1 MKKYFLKT
9 LTAALAFGAIA
20 AAHHASAQNYPARPI
35 SIVVPFTAGGTT
47 DVITRAVAAKMR
59 VALKQDVVVDNRPGA
74 ASLVALN
81 YVRSQPADGY
91 TLVLMSTTI
100 TTLPSLNSNAKYT
113 VEKDFTPVAGVGRGV
128 MLLVAH
134 ADSGIKSMADL
145 IARAKA
151 QPGKINWGLASTLG
165 FDHLG
170 AMGIMRESGIK
181 VETVGYKGDAP
192 LTLDLVANRVQLAL
206 GAPGVFQQHIAA
218 GKLVPLAVASTAR
231 WPDLPAVPTL
241 IEAGLKESTI
251 EPWFGTF
258 GPAGMPREIVNILN
272 REISAAVQTPEV
284 SEQLAKIGWRPMPLS
299 VAQMTELAISAER
312 NWSRVIPAM
321 GIKPE

>member
-1 MKKYFLKT
+1 
-9 LTAALAFGAIA
+9 
-20 AAHHASAQNYPARPI
+20 
-35 SIVVPFTAGGTT
+35 VPFTAGGTT
-47 DVITRAVAAKMR
+47 DVISRAVAAKLR
-59 VALKQDVVVDNRPGA
+59 VAFKQDVLVDNKPGA

-81 YVRSQPADGY
+81 YVRSQPGDGH
-91 TLVLMSTTI
+91 TVVLMSTTI

-113 VEKDFTPVAGVGRGV
+113 IEKDFTPIAGVGKGV

-134 ADSGIKSMADL
+134 TDTGINSMAEL
-145 IARAKA
+145 IQQAKSS
-151 QPGKINWGLASTLG
+151 PGKLNWGLASTLG

-170 AMGIMRESGIK
+170 AMGIMREAGIK

-206 GAPGVFQQHIAA
+206 GAPGVFAPHIQA
-218 GKLVPLAVASTAR
+218 GRLRPIAVASAAR
-231 WPDLPAVPTL
+231 WPDLPNVPSVVEL
-241 IEAGLKESTI
+241 GLRESTI

-258 GPAGMPREIVNILN
+258 GPAGVPRDVVATLN
-272 REISAAVQTPEV
+272 REISAAVTSPEV

-299 VAQMTELAISAER
+299 VAQINELALDAER
-312 NWSRVIPAM
+312 TWSRVIKAM

>member
-1 MKKYFLKT
+1 MKTWILRCI
-9 LTAALAFGAIA
+9 AALTSLGA
-20 AAHHASAQNYPARPI
+20 AAAFAQSYPSKPI
-35 SIVVPFTAGGTT
+35 TIVVPFTAGGST
-47 DVITRAVAAKMR
+47 DVITRAVATKLRA
-59 VALKQDVVVDNRPGA
+59 ALKQEVIVDNRPGA

-100 TTLPSLNSNAKYT
+100 TTLPALNSNAKYT
-113 VEKDFTPVAGVGRGV
+113 IEKDFTPVAGVGKGV

-134 ADSGIKSMADL
+134 ADTGINNMAEL
-145 IARAKA
+145 LAQAKA
-151 QPGKINWGLASTLG
+151 SPGKLNWGLASTLG

-170 AMGIMRESGIK
+170 AMGIMREAGVKI
-181 VETVGYKGDAP
+181 ETVGYKGDSP

-206 GAPGVFQQHIAA
+206 GAPGVFGPHIQA
-218 GKLVPLAVASTAR
+218 GKLRPIAVASAVR
-231 WPDLPAVPTL
+231 WPDLPSVPTL
-241 IEAGLKESTI
+241 VEAGFKESTI

-258 GPAGMPREIVNILN
+258 GPGGMPREVVAVLN

-284 SEQLAKIGWRPMPLS
+284 AGQLAQIGWRPMPLN
-299 VAQMTELAISAER
+299 VAQMTDLALSSER
-312 NWSRVIPAM
+312 NWSQVIKAM

>member
-1 MKKYFLKT
+1 MRRLQT
-9 LTAALAFGAIA
+9 LFVAALIA
-20 AAHHASAQNYPARPI
+20 CLAGIPSLVLAQAYPSRPI
-35 SIVVPFTAGGTT
+35 TIVVPFTAGGTT
-47 DVITRAVAAKMR
+47 DVITRAIATKLR
-59 VALKQDVVVDNRPGA
+59 GTLKQDVLVDNRPGA

-113 VEKDFTPVAGVGRGV
+113 IAKDFTPVAGVGRGV

-134 ADSGIKSMADL
+134 ADSGIASMTDL
-145 IARAKA
+145 VREAKA
-151 QPGKINWGLASTLG
+151 SPGKLNWGLASTLG

-170 AMGIMRESGIK
+170 AMGIMREAGIR

-192 LTLDLVANRVQLAL
+192 LMLDLVANRVQLAL
-206 GAPGVFQQHIAA
+206 GAPGVFAPHIQA
-218 GKLVPLAVASTAR
+218 GRLRPIAIASEAR
-231 WPDLPAVPTL
+231 SPDLPNVPTVV
-241 IEAGLKESTI
+241 EAGFRESTI

-258 GPAGMPREIVNILN
+258 GPGGMPREVVAVLN
-272 REISAAVQTPEV
+272 REISAAVRSPEV
-284 SEQLAKIGWRPMPLS
+284 ADQLAKIGWRPMPLS
-299 VAQMTELAISAER
+299 VAEMTELALTSER
-312 NWSRVIPAM
+312 NWSRVIKAM